1 MRLSMILPVAL
12 LGLVAVGCGGSDTPD
27 PNDPS
32 QQQNQYAG
40 QPGQPGQYNPNQYQQ
55 PGQYQPGA
63 QPTTPPPAGTTPP
76 PAGTAPAGGASMG
89 SPATPIAPA
98 AAQAATVVLQGMAA
112 SEAPGMQPDG
122 SPFAAQFSEG
132 QVLEQAINIQAGKCY
147 AVIGSGVGIQQLDI
161 QLILH
166 AAPLPPQVLAQ
177 SSGQGATA
185 VLGGKASGCW
195 KNPLPVGGPGKV
207 VVKATRGSGL
217 AAAQV
222 YIK

>member
-1 MRLSMILPVAL
+1 MRLSMIVPVAL
-12 LGLVAVGCGGSDTPD
+12 LGLFAVGCGGSDTPD

-40 QPGQPGQYNPNQYQQ
+40 QQPGSYNPNQYQQ
-55 PGQYQPGA
+55 PA
-63 QPTTPPPAGTTPP
+63 PTATM
-76 PAGTAPAGGASMG
+76 TAPAPTTTAAPAGAAG

-98 AAQAATVVLQGMAA
+98 AAQVATLALQGLAA

-122 SPFAAQFSEG
+122 APFAAQFQEG

-147 AVIGSGVGIQQLDI
+147 SVIASGVGIQQLDV
-161 QLILH
+161 QLVFQ

-185 VLGGKASGCW
+185 ILGGKANGCF

-207 VVKATRGSGL
+207 IVKATRGAGL
-217 AAAQV
+217 AAAQI
-222 YIK
+222 YMK